1 LFRDHDVAYWRND
14 WKSDATAIAFKCGPA
29 EGHAAEALKQK
40 LPDWHF
46 EQGHAHP
53 DVNSFILWAKGAYLS
68 GDSGYSGVPKTIDHN
83 TLLIDGHGQGNDG
96 NGHDAW
102 AKYDYARLNT
112 VRITK
117 AEFSKTGFT
126 LTGEG
131 AGAYVASLGLTR
143 FRRELAMNA
152 AGVVEVRDEIEAT
165 GQHTFTEALHADGSI
180 RQIEKHSFVL
190 KPVGDTQASLT
201 AEIVSPPDAMA
212 TVEPNIVM
220 GPGKPGSVDKG
231 TPEQRGDRVVAT
243 TSTPAASA
251 HFRWRL
257 KFQP

>member
-1 LFRDHDVAYWRND
+1 MMFDFGDVFEGGVTRAKNGEDYARSHPGGHFESNYNILYDLAGRFHDPEIQGVADWMRSLGHTGQEEWWTLAWRDDSLTPKSLDQLPTYHLFRDHDVAYWRND

-102 AKYDYARLNT
+102 AKYD
-112 VRITK
+112 
-117 AEFSKTGFT
+117 
-126 LTGEG
+126 
-131 AGAYVASLGLTR
+131 
-143 FRRELAMNA
+143 
-152 AGVVEVRDEIEAT
+152 
-165 GQHTFTEALHADGSI
+165 
-180 RQIEKHSFVL
+180 
-190 KPVGDTQASLT
+190 
-201 AEIVSPPDAMA
+201 
-212 TVEPNIVM
+212 
-220 GPGKPGSVDKG
+220 
-231 TPEQRGDRVVAT
+231 
-243 TSTPAASA
+243 
-251 HFRWRL
+251 
-257 KFQP
+257 